1 MNEHDY
7 YDPNAEV
14 DMSYVDQYAVNAYVA
29 KVFGWMFLGLLITA
43 LTTVAIVVGIEASY
57 AFRTFIYTAMEFLL
71 IVFIIQFGLVHV
83 MSARVHRM
91 NPGTAKL
98 LYVIYAMLNGLSFG
112 FLVFLFGAYVVGMST
127 VAAAFGI
134 SAAAFGISAAAFGI
148 MAVYGLTTKNDLTHY
163 GSLLF
168 MGLIG
173 VIIAGFVNWF
183 LGNTMLEFLI
193 LVGGLAIFLGL
204 VAVKTERIKNCY
216 AQVVLHGDN
225 PDGSLTEE
233 QEAFASNLAIHGALT
248 LYLAFVNIFLR
259 ILMLLARSKGRR
271 R

>member
-7 YDPNAEV
+7 YDPNAEI
-14 DMSYVDQYAVNAYVA
+14 DISYVDQYAINSYVA

-43 LTTVAIVVGIEASY
+43 VTTMAIVVGIEASY
-57 AFRTFIYTAMEFLL
+57 AFRTFIYTAMEMLL
-71 IVFIIQFGLVHV
+71 IIFIIQFALVHF

-112 FLVFLFGAYVVGMST
+112 FVVFLFGAHVVGMST
-127 VAAAFGI
+127 VVAAFGI
-134 SAAAFGISAAAFGI
+134 TAVSFGI
-148 MAVYGLTTKNDLTHY
+148 MAIYGLTTKNDLTHY

-173 VIIAGFVNWF
+173 IIIAGFVNWF
-183 LGNTMLEFLI
+183 LLRSDMLEFII

-204 VAVKTERIKNCY
+204 VAVKTERIKNYY

-259 ILMLLARSKGRR
+259 VLMLLARAKGRR

>member
-1 MNEHDY
+1 MNEHDF

-43 LTTVAIVVGIEASY
+43 LTTAAIVVGIDVSY
-57 AFRTFIYTAMEFLL
+57 AFRTFIYMAMDSLL
-71 IVFIIQFGLVHV
+71 IVVLIQFGLVFF

-98 LYVIYAMLNGLSFG
+98 LYVIYAMINGLSFG
-112 FLVFLFGAYVVGMST
+112 FIVFLFGAYVVGMET
-127 VAAAFGI
+127 VVVAFGI
-134 SAAAFGISAAAFGI
+134 SAVSFGI
-148 MAVYGLTTKNDLTHY
+148 MAVYGLTTKNDLTHF

-173 VIIAGFVNWF
+173 IIIAGFVNWF
-183 LGNTMLEFLI
+183 LGSAMFEFII
-193 LVGGLAIFLGL
+193 LVGGLAIFLGI
-204 VAVKTERIKNCY
+204 VAVKTERIKNHY

-248 LYLAFVNIFLR
+248 LYLTFINIFIR
-259 ILMLLARSKGRR
+259 VLMLLARSRGGRR

>member
-1 MNEHDY
+1 
-7 YDPNAEV
+7 
-14 DMSYVDQYAVNAYVA
+14 
-29 KVFGWMFLGLLITA
+29 
-43 LTTVAIVVGIEASY
+43 
-57 AFRTFIYTAMEFLL
+57 
-71 IVFIIQFGLVHV
+71 
-83 MSARVHRM
+83 M

-112 FLVFLFGAYVVGMST
+112 FVVFLFGAYVVGMST
-127 VAAAFGI
+127 VVAAFGI
-134 SAAAFGISAAAFGI
+134 TAVCFGI

-173 VIIAGFVNWF
+173 IIIAGFVNWF
-183 LGNTMLEFLI
+183 LLRSDMLEFVI

-204 VAVKTERIKNCY
+204 VAVKTERIKNYY
-216 AQVVLHGDN
+216 AQVVLHGGN

-259 ILMLLARSKGRR
+259 VLMLLARAKGRR

>member
-14 DMSYVDQYAVNAYVA
+14 DMSYVDQYAINAYVA

-43 LTTVAIVVGIEASY
+43 VTTMAIVVGINTSD
-57 AFRTFIYTAMEFLL
+57 AFAAFIETAMEALL
-71 IVFIIQFGLVHV
+71 IVFIVQFGLVYF

-98 LYVIYAMLNGLSFG
+98 LYVIYAIINGLSFG
-112 FLVFLFGAYVVGMST
+112 FIVYLFGAYVVGMST

-134 SAAAFGISAAAFGI
+134 SALSFGI
-148 MAVYGLTTKNDLTHY
+148 MAVYGLTTKNDLTNY

-173 VIIAGFVNWF
+173 IIIAGVVNWF
-183 LGNTMLEFLI
+183 LGNTMLEFVI

-233 QEAFASNLAIHGALT
+233 QEALASNLAIHGALT
-248 LYLAFVNIFLR
+248 LYLAFINIFLR
-259 ILMLLARSKGRR
+259 ILMLLARAKGRR